1 MKTVVFAGTK
11 GGSGRSTLAYNVAL
25 EAAKKHSVLIA
36 DVDPQRNLTDLWER
50 RGEERNPR
58 LAENVTSIMELIT
71 RLKRTKRTRDWL
83 IVDCPGSLMSV
94 LTDAVAVADVIV
106 LPVQASPLD
115 LTAQGAILDLIE
127 KMGKTAH
134 AIFALNR
141 VDMRNDLGP
150 QAMVWLIQHY
160 TLPVVE
166 IQHRAAYVR
175 AAITGQAA
183 GELDKHAAREIGTLW
198 KAIQEKAG

>member
-25 EAAKKHSVLIA
+25 EAAKKHNVLLA
-36 DVDPQRNLTDLWER
+36 DVDPQRSLTDLWER
-50 RGEERNPR
+50 CGEERNPR

-166 IQHRAAYVR
+166 IQHRAAYAR

-183 GELDKHAAREIGTLW
+183 GELDKNAAREINTLW